1 MTEKDTVVLGY
12 SGGLD
17 TSILLKMLKTRKQW
31 FAKSKARLV
40 DEKSKLNKAE
50 NLLKSVIK
58 SYLSSDN
65 SKGAKLKSENR

>member
-31 FAKSKARLV
+31 FVKSKARLV
-40 DEKSKLNKAE
+40 DEKSKLNKVE